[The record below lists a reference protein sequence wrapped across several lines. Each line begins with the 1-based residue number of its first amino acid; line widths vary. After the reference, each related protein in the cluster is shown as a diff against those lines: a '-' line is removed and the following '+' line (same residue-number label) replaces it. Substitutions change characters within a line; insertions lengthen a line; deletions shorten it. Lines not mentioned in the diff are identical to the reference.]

1 MKLPLLIIAGSKG
14 FLACGYINVE
24 TCNKTEKACTI
35 ASGVKTHED
44 MLNAEVKFVSE
55 RAKEIGV
62 KEGMMGFEAID
73 LMR

>member
-1 MKLPLLIIAGSKG
+1 M
-14 FLACGYINVE
+14 ACGYINVE
-24 TCNKTEKACTI
+24 TCNKTEEAYAI
-35 ASGVKTHED
+35 VSGVKTHED